1 MEQVKKKNVILI
13 FCYTSGL
20 ITGFVI
26 GMAVLS
32 LIVSYR
38 MDSYYHKNIALEDE
52 LQDKIAQLEKLENS
66 IKTQTP
72 PSTILKNI
80 EINLIFNENEGDEI
94 DKVAIDK
101 TIMEKYSPLVGK
113 EVENIDPDILAE
125 VADKR
130 ILKIED
136 REYKLS
142 VNKIILTETLKI
154 WIKVEVTANE

>member
-13 FCYTSGL
+13 FCYISGL
-20 ITGFVI
+20 ITGIII
-26 GMAVLS
+26 GMAALS

-38 MDSYYHKNIALEDE
+38 IDSYYHKNLALEDE
-52 LQDKIAQLEKLENS
+52 LQDKISQLEKLENS
-66 IKTQTP
+66 IETQTP
-72 PSTILKNI
+72 PSAILKDI

-113 EVENIDPDILAE
+113 EVKNIDADILAE
-125 VADKR
+125 VVDKR
-130 ILKIED
+130 ILKIDD
-136 REYKLS
+136 REYKLY

-154 WIKVEVTANE
+154 WIKVEVTNAE